1 MKKTNKTKLRIGLI
15 ITAIGLCVIL
25 YPLGSILLN
34 NLLSEQSMKNFL
46 AEEQQRS
53 QEELGSIRTQAIHY
67 NENLDRSTDVVVDP
81 FDMENYST
89 KDPLDYE
96 DGDIFGYMSI
106 PKIDEEL
113 PIYLGASRYHLN
125 LGVAQVDGTSLPV
138 GGRNTRS
145 VIAGHRGWTTQR
157 IFKNIDTLEKGDIIT
172 MWILGEPLEYE
183 VYEQELIKPWE
194 YEKLALVPA
203 QDTLTLLTCHPFLV
217 NTERLLVNAVR
228 VNAPVDTESVPVN
241 AEAITEITE
250 TAEVQTPVRSEET
263 SQKALIEK
271 YVLFGLVG
279 LLLILLLRVMIRF
292 IRTFKRT

>member
-89 KDPLDYE
+89 KGPLDYE

-113 PIYLGASRYHLN
+113 PVYLGASRYPLN

-183 VYEQELIKPWE
+183 VYEQELIKPCE
-194 YEKLALVPA
+194 CRGHNRDHRDSRSTSPREK
-203 QDTLTLLTCHPFLV
+203 
-217 NTERLLVNAVR
+217 
-228 VNAPVDTESVPVN
+228 
-241 AEAITEITE
+241 
-250 TAEVQTPVRSEET
+250 
-263 SQKALIEK
+263 
-271 YVLFGLVG
+271 
-279 LLLILLLRVMIRF
+279 
-292 IRTFKRT
+292 

>member
-46 AEEQQRS
+46 ADEQQRS

-89 KDPLDYE
+89 KGLLDYE

-138 GGRNTRS
+138 GGRNT
-145 VIAGHRGWTTQR
+145 
-157 IFKNIDTLEKGDIIT
+157 D
-172 MWILGEPLEYE
+172 
-183 VYEQELIKPWE
+183 
-194 YEKLALVPA
+194 
-203 QDTLTLLTCHPFLV
+203 
-217 NTERLLVNAVR
+217 RL
-228 VNAPVDTESVPVN
+228 
-241 AEAITEITE
+241 
-250 TAEVQTPVRSEET
+250 
-263 SQKALIEK
+263 
-271 YVLFGLVG
+271 
-279 LLLILLLRVMIRF
+279 
-292 IRTFKRT
+292 